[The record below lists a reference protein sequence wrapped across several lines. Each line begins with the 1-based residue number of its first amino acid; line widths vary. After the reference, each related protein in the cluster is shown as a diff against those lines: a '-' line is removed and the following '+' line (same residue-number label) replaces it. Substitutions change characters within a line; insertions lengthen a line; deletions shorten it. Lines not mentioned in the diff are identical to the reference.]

1 MFVNNILNIMFMAMT
16 VTNEHCHVVHKL
28 LGKVAGKVR
37 NVFATGF
44 HIKRDHQVIGQVP
57 KLVHKRVQKLRRR

>member
-1 MFVNNILNIMFMAMT
+1 MAFT
-16 VTNEHCHVVHKL
+16 DEHRHVVHKL

-44 HIKRDHQVIGQVP
+44 HIKRDHQVIGQVA
-57 KLVHKRVQKLRRR
+57 KLVHKRVQKLRRG

>member
-1 MFVNNILNIMFMAMT
+1 MFVNNILNIMFMAMAFT
-16 VTNEHCHVVHKL
+16 DEHRHVFLKL

-37 NVFATGF
+37 YIFATGF
-44 HIKRDHQVIGQVP
+44 HIKRDHQVIGQVA